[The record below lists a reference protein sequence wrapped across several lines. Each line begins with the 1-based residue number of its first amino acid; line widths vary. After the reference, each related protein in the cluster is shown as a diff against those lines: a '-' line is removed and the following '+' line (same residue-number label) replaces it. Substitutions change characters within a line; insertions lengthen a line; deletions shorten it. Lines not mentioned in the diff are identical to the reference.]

1 MAVAGKADPTA
12 RQWLTWTF
20 WAAGVALLLVELNAG
35 MEYFQAGLQQNMGD
49 LLGWAPAMGMITLK
63 LAEQSLWHWETL
75 AVVSRAVPI
84 GALGLLLVALAVA
97 LNKQSSAASQRS
109 VKKVRVSLGE

>member
-1 MAVAGKADPTA
+1 MAVAGRASQIASK
-12 RQWLTWTF
+12 WLTWTF

-49 LLGWAPAMGMITLK
+49 LLGWAPAMGMITLR

-75 AVVSRAVPI
+75 AVVIRAVPM
-84 GALGLLLVALAVA
+84 GALGLLLVTLAVA
-97 LNKQSSAASQRS
+97 LNKQSKSANERF
-109 VKKVRVSLGE
+109 VKK